1 VGGGRP
7 GISTGVG
14 PYTYWTGLTS
24 SRGHSGSSSQTS
36 AAARRRQ
43 SKAAERLQEI
53 EAVHNLEASLLSRH
67 KEHFS
72 PAQPVIAP
80 KPGKVD
86 LKAVQRR
93 TRAQELRGVSVF
105 RVSERRAAKKRA
117 QAIAEREI
125 EEQEAERVASRK
137 SLQDD
142 LNENWEKL
150 NSNDPEIVID
160 ALETAF
166 EDNHDPAAPIN
177 CEGNRA
183 SIVILFPPQD
193 FVPDKK
199 PALTPTGRPTLKR
212 RTKTEA
218 SDLYARA
225 VASTVLAT
233 VKEALAVAPALEQIS
248 TVVVRK
254 DARAENPEDFMAA
267 IYAGSFTRERV
278 RGLDW
283 ERVDPL
289 EEIYVAPDAL
299 LTRKG
304 STSTLAPIDL
314 QSEPE
319 LRSVVDQLRR
329 SL

>member
-1 VGGGRP
+1 V
-7 GISTGVG
+7 STGVG
-14 PYTYWTGLTS
+14 RYTYWTGLS
-24 SRGHSGSSSQTS
+24 SSKGHSGSSSQAS
-36 AAARRRQ
+36 AAAQQRQ
-43 SKAAERLQEI
+43 SKAAERLEEI
-53 EAVHNLEASLLSRH
+53 EAVRNLETTLLSRH
-67 KEHFS
+67 KDHFS
-72 PAQPVIAP
+72 LAQPAIAP
-80 KPGKVD
+80 EPESVD
-86 LKAVQRR
+86 
-93 TRAQELRGVSVF
+93 TRAVHRRIRVQELVGISVF

-117 QAIAEREI
+117 QAVGEREI
-125 EEQEAERVASRK
+125 EEQEAERVARKK
-137 SLQDD
+137 SLQAE
-142 LNENWEKL
+142 LNERWEKL

-166 EDNHDPAAPIN
+166 DDNHDPAAPIN

-199 PALTPTGRPTLKR
+199 PALTPTGKPTLKR

-233 VKEALAVAPALEQIS
+233 VKEAFAVAPGLEQIS
-248 TVVVRK
+248 TVVARK
-254 DARAENPEDFMAA
+254 DARAENPEDFVAA
-267 IYAGSFTRERV
+267 IYAGSFSRERV

-289 EEIYVAPDAL
+289 EEIFIAPDAML
-299 LTRKG
+299 MRKG
-304 STSTLAPIDL
+304 STSTMAPLDL
-314 QSEPE
+314 RSEPE
-319 LRSVVDQLRR
+319 LRSVVDQLRQ